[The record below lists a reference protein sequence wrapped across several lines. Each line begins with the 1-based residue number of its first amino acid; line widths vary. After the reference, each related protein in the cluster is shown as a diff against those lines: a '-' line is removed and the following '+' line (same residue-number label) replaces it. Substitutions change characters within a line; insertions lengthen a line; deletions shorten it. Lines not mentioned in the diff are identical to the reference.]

1 MLKRIEIQK
10 PQSPILTATEVMKY
24 RNEKKLLTVEFCTSI
39 LEKSD
44 NSSVNFKLLELIN
57 KHLEN
62 TPKELNTYAEIMCEL
77 WFRSIK
83 SKKNTEYLA
92 QIVESNIEKSN
103 IEQDT
108 VTLIYLLSKSENLSP
123 AAKENFNVYLHQA
136 IPLNKEQIEELDN
149 EILINIVKQGA
160 YKDFVTE
167 IVTPA
172 KANPKRMY
180 GVQQELC
187 RQDKLE
193 YNKHYG
199 REWNYCALGLKG
211 SQELNGEEYKK
222 ITDIPLS
229 IKRDY
234 PQSVLTEMSDI
245 NVQSGFADE
254 KRAKILEQVKILEE
268 GAQDFPYLQDPK
280 LCYNVLFQISL
291 HLSSGALNRSQI
303 LREGIEKEF
312 SEIFSRLLHIYN
324 RDKQKLNE
332 KENINLAMLLESQCH
347 RKMQDLDFKETYRD
361 YGYFLSRDDLIVLT
375 YPYAI
380 EKGFLEDG
388 LSDNMHVNVFQ
399 LDKRP
404 LNYLEQ
410 IKTSAGQYRF
420 LKGFRVHSDEEDT
433 IDILPELALEDISTH
448 EYYRN
453 KSAEEGTKN
462 FLQSVKANMSI
473 INKSCEEGGGINTD
487 RERNLL
493 VATIGAM
500 TDRYSELKERQEE
513 ICAEEI
519 YEQILVFCADKEH
532 QVSQSQTVPN
542 SAYLSIVRAK
552 RHSQIE
558 NLTYKAPEKCAQIL
572 EDFRAERAQ
581 RRQQIK
587 QQSAQEQSPTK
598 TSSLLERMKSKI
610 FGR

>member
-77 WFRSIK
+77 WFRNTK

-193 YNKHYG
+193 YNEKVDYIVHAASPANPVQYSTNPVGTILANTLGTYNTLELARKNKAQYCYISTMEIYG
-199 REWNYCALGLKG
+199 KLETNYDIK
-211 SQELNGEEYKK
+211 EEEYGAVDSLNVRSCYPESKK
-222 ITDIPLS
+222 MG
-229 IKRDY
+229 
-234 PQSVLTEMSDI
+234 E
-245 NVQSGFADE
+245 N
-254 KRAKILEQVKILEE
+254 
-268 GAQDFPYLQDPK
+268 
-280 LCYNVLFQISL
+280 LCIAY
-291 HLSSGALNRSQI
+291 
-303 LREGIEKEF
+303 KE
-312 SEIFSRLLHIYN
+312 
-324 RDKQKLNE
+324 
-332 KENINLAMLLESQCH
+332 
-347 RKMQDLDFKETYRD
+347 
-361 YGYFLSRDDLIVLT
+361 
-375 YPYAI
+375 
-380 EKGFLEDG
+380 
-388 LSDNMHVNVFQ
+388 
-399 LDKRP
+399 
-404 LNYLEQ
+404 
-410 IKTSAGQYRF
+410 QYR
-420 LKGFRVHSDEEDT
+420 
-433 IDILPELALEDISTH
+433 
-448 EYYRN
+448 N
-453 KSAEEGTKN
+453 
-462 FLQSVKANMSI
+462 
-473 INKSCEEGGGINTD
+473 
-487 RERNLL
+487 
-493 VATIGAM
+493 
-500 TDRYSELKERQEE
+500 
-513 ICAEEI
+513 
-519 YEQILVFCADKEH
+519 
-532 QVSQSQTVPN
+532 
-542 SAYLSIVRAK
+542 
-552 RHSQIE
+552 
-558 NLTYKAPEKCAQIL
+558 
-572 EDFRAERAQ
+572 
-581 RRQQIK
+581 
-587 QQSAQEQSPTK
+587 
-598 TSSLLERMKSKI
+598 
-610 FGR
+610 

>member
-77 WFRSIK
+77 WFRNTK

-123 AAKENFNVYLHQA
+123 AAKENFSVYLHQA

-180 GVQQELC
+180 GVQQELY

-211 SQELNGEEYKK
+211 RQELNGEEYKK

-312 SEIFSRLLHIYN
+312 SEIF
-324 RDKQKLNE
+324 
-332 KENINLAMLLESQCH
+332 
-347 RKMQDLDFKETYRD
+347 
-361 YGYFLSRDDLIVLT
+361 
-375 YPYAI
+375 
-380 EKGFLEDG
+380 
-388 LSDNMHVNVFQ
+388 
-399 LDKRP
+399 
-404 LNYLEQ
+404 
-410 IKTSAGQYRF
+410 
-420 LKGFRVHSDEEDT
+420 FRVT
-433 IDILPELALEDISTH
+433 P
-448 EYYRN
+448 
-453 KSAEEGTKN
+453 
-462 FLQSVKANMSI
+462 
-473 INKSCEEGGGINTD
+473 
-487 RERNLL
+487 
-493 VATIGAM
+493 
-500 TDRYSELKERQEE
+500 
-513 ICAEEI
+513 
-519 YEQILVFCADKEH
+519 
-532 QVSQSQTVPN
+532 
-542 SAYLSIVRAK
+542 
-552 RHSQIE
+552 
-558 NLTYKAPEKCAQIL
+558 
-572 EDFRAERAQ
+572 
-581 RRQQIK
+581 
-587 QQSAQEQSPTK
+587 
-598 TSSLLERMKSKI
+598 
-610 FGR
+610 

>member
-24 RNEKKLLTVEFCTSI
+24 RNEKKLLTLEFCTSI

-44 NSSVNFKLLELIN
+44 NCSVSFKLLELIKN
-57 KHLEN
+57 HLEN
-62 TPKELNTYAEIMCEL
+62 TPKELNTYAEIMGEL

-92 QIVESNIEKSN
+92 QIIVSNIEKCN
-103 IEQDT
+103 IKQDT
-108 VTLIYLLSKSENLSP
+108 ASLIYLLSKSENLSHT
-123 AAKENFNVYLHQA
+123 AKENFSAYLRQA
-136 IPLNKEQIEELDN
+136 MPLNKEQIEDLDK

-167 IVTPA
+167 IVMPA
-172 KANPKRMY
+172 KVNPKRMY

-187 RQDKLE
+187 KQDKLE

-199 REWNYCALGLKG
+199 TEWNYCALGLKG
-211 SQELNGEEYKK
+211 HQELNGEEYKK

-229 IKRDY
+229 IKRKY
-234 PQSVLTEMSDI
+234 PQSVLTEMSDL

-254 KRAKILEQVKILEE
+254 KRAKILEQVKILED
-268 GAQDFPYLQDPK
+268 GARDFPYLQDPK

-291 HLSSGALNRSQI
+291 HLSSGALNRSQL
-303 LREGIEKEF
+303 LRDGIEKEF

-380 EKGFLEDG
+380 AKGFLEEG

-404 LNYLEQ
+404 LEYLEQ
-410 IKTSAGQYRF
+410 IKTSAGRYRF
-420 LKGFRVHSDEEDT
+420 LKGFRVHNDEEDT
-433 IDILPELALEDISTH
+433 LDILPELALEDISTH

-473 INKSCEEGGGINTD
+473 INKSCEESQGIKSE

-500 TDRYSELKERQEE
+500 MDRYTELKERQEE

-532 QVSQSQTVPN
+532 QVSQHQTVPN
-542 SAYLSIVRAK
+542 SAYLSIVHAQ
-552 RHSQIE
+552 RHVQIE
-558 NLTYKAPEKCAQIL
+558 NLTYKTPEKCAQIL

-581 RRQQIK
+581 RSRQINQV
-587 QQSAQEQSPTK
+587 QSQEQSPTK
-598 TSSLLERMKSKI
+598 TIGLLQRIKSKLL
-610 FGR
+610 GR